1 MIAQPDRRMPPGA
14 ALDALSRL
22 ADDGPSLAGVPF
34 EPYEGPA
41 TFHVDGSVYR
51 IPQLR
56 LDLQPSPSIGK
67 GFGLDRPVVIVLERG
82 ELPKSRTEMGELR
95 LGDHQE
101 FTAWW
106 TWFRFEL

>member
-1 MIAQPDRRMPPGA
+1 MAE
-14 ALDALSRL
+14 
-22 ADDGPSLAGVPF
+22 PSLAGLSPQ
-34 EPYEGPA
+34 PYKGPA
-41 TFHVDGSVYR
+41 TFHIDGSVYG

-56 LDLQPSPSIGK
+56 LELQPSTSIGR

-101 FTAWW
+101 LTAWW
-106 TWFRFEL
+106 TGFRFRQA